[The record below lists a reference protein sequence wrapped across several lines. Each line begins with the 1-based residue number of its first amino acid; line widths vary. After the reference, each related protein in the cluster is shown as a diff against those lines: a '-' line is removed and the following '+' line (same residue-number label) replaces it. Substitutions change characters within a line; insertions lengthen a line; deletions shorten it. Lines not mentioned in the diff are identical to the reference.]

1 MLVGNTQKNL
11 LTKTYPLAVQDILQ
25 YLNSLDQS
33 SLELGRHELPN
44 YDPKQAWFVVLE
56 YEKEPISCFMPE
68 VHKYH
73 SDLQIVLQ
81 GSETMAWSLDTGH
94 HVNAEE
100 YNKDRD
106 LQFYQFE
113 NIKLNY
119 IEALPGSFYLFT
131 PNIVHI
137 TNIHDGNSQPV
148 RKLVVKIHNDLLGAC
163 E

>member
-11 LTKTYPLAVQDILQ
+11 LTNTYPIAVQNILQ
-25 YLNSLDQS
+25 YLNGLDLF
-33 SLELGRHELPN
+33 SLELGRHELPK
-44 YDPKQAWFVVLE
+44 YDAKQAWFVVLE
-56 YEKEPISCFMPE
+56 YQKEPVSNFKPE
-68 VHKYH
+68 VHKYY

-81 GSETMAWSLDTGH
+81 GSEKMAWSIDTGNH
-94 HVNAEE
+94 LEAEE

-106 LQFYQFE
+106 LQFYQSE

-119 IEALPGSFYLFT
+119 IEALPGNFYLFT

-137 TNIHDGNSQPV
+137 TNIMDGDLQPV